1 MLHTTS
7 PDTLAVRAIDPAL
20 RASASTR
27 ITAVLLI
34 VTGAMSLAP
43 MPILGPAIGWPASL
57 DDLPARQLGAIG
69 QAPAAVAAGYSV
81 YLLYSLLVLPA
92 FALAAQRLLGG
103 FSRSLVLLVVA
114 FAALSTL
121 ARSVGILRWLTVMPE
136 LSRAHAVADAAGRER
151 IELVFSALN
160 RYGGGIGELL
170 GVSLFA
176 ALAVL
181 LLAAGAGWARAT
193 PRVADR
199 LGPVRCAG
207 AVRRVPA
214 GHRRRTR
221 RAHRTRGHGAVD
233 VDVGP
238 GRLDAAER
246 SQRRAGGLTQRQPA
260 IVTPRPALV
269 WRRL

>member
-7 PDTLAVRAIDPAL
+7 PDALAVRAIDPVH
-20 RASASTR
+20 RATGSTR

-43 MPILGPAIGWPASL
+43 MPILGPAISWPASL
-57 DDLPARQLGAIG
+57 ADLPARQLAAIG
-69 QAPAAVAAGYSV
+69 QAPAAVAAGYGV

-136 LSRAHAVADAAGRER
+136 LSRAHAAADAAGRER
-151 IELVFSALN
+151 IELIFSALN

-176 ALAVL
+176 AVAVL

-193 PRVADR
+193 PRWLTAWG
-199 LGPVRCAG
+199 LFAALALF
-207 AVRRVPA
+207 AVF
-214 GHRRRTR
+214 
-221 RAHRTRGHGAVD
+221 
-233 VDVGP
+233 
-238 GRLDAAER
+238 L
-246 SQRRAGGLTQRQPA
+246 PA
-260 IVTPRPALV
+260 IGVALDVPIALAVTALSTWMWALGAWMLLSARSARPAA
-269 WRRL
+269 